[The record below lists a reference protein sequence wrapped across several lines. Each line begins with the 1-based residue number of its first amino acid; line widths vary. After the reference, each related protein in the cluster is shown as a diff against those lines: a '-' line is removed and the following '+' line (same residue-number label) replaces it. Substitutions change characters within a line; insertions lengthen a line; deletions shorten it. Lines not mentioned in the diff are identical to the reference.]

1 MWLLIEQ
8 GKNNQIKD
16 SFFNALLAPFTFKLI
31 KAMQNC
37 LDVIAR
43 SYNVECGIHIVLNKA
58 LSIYV
63 VLNKPFMH
71 GYQSTALSSHKKR

>member
-1 MWLLIEQ
+1 
-8 GKNNQIKD
+8 
-16 SFFNALLAPFTFKLI
+16 
-31 KAMQNC
+31 MQNC
-37 LDVIAR
+37 LHVIAR
-43 SYNVECGIHIVLNKA
+43 SYNVECGIQVVLNKA